1 MLDLD
6 EAVLEVVAQ
15 WVLKAES
22 DLKTAALL
30 LRVRRDSPTDIVCFH
45 VQQCVEKYLKAM
57 LVLNAIEFPRTHQIS
72 LLLALV
78 PAQVRPVL
86 TPQEQDR
93 LTEYAVTTRYPGDYD
108 PILPQPGAPTFARS
122 RPLAAWFSLISVS
135 SRIRDTSFAL
145 LDATAFAVSIKR
157 KI

>member
-30 LRVRRDSPTDIVCFH
+30 LRVRRDCLTDIVCFH
-45 VQQCVEKYLKAM
+45 VQQCVEKYVKAM

-108 PILPQPGAPTFARS
+108 PISREEARQAVQTARRLRNQVRRRLPEVVR
-122 RPLAAWFSLISVS
+122 
-135 SRIRDTSFAL
+135 
-145 LDATAFAVSIKR
+145 
-157 KI
+157 

>member
-6 EAVLEVVAQ
+6 EAMLEVVAQ

-30 LRVRRDSPTDIVCFH
+30 LRVRRDCPTEIICFH
-45 VQQCVEKYLKAM
+45 VQQCVEKYVKAM

-108 PILPQPGAPTFARS
+108 PISREEARQAVQIARRLRNQVRRRLPE
-122 RPLAAWFSLISVS
+122 
-135 SRIRDTSFAL
+135 
-145 LDATAFAVSIKR
+145 AVR
-157 KI
+157 

>member
-22 DLKTAALL
+22 DLKSAALL
-30 LRVRRDSPTDIVCFH
+30 LRVRRDCPTDIVCFH

-108 PILPQPGAPTFARS
+108 PISREEARQAVQTARRLRNQVRRRLPE
-122 RPLAAWFSLISVS
+122 
-135 SRIRDTSFAL
+135 
-145 LDATAFAVSIKR
+145 AVR
-157 KI
+157 

>member
-1 MLDLD
+1 
-6 EAVLEVVAQ
+6 VGAQ
-15 WVLKAES
+15 GRE
-22 DLKTAALL
+22 
-30 LRVRRDSPTDIVCFH
+30 RFEDSGASPAGQANLPTDIICFH
-45 VQQCVEKYLKAM
+45 VQQSVEKYLKAM

-108 PILPQPGAPTFARS
+108 PISREEARQAVQTARRLRNQVRRRLPEVVR
-122 RPLAAWFSLISVS
+122 
-135 SRIRDTSFAL
+135 
-145 LDATAFAVSIKR
+145 
-157 KI
+157 

>member
-6 EAVLEVVAQ
+6 EAVLEVVAE

-30 LRVRRDSPTDIVCFH
+30 LRVRRDCPTDIVCFH

-108 PILPQPGAPTFARS
+108 PISREEARQAVQTARRLRNQVRRRLPE
-122 RPLAAWFSLISVS
+122 
-135 SRIRDTSFAL
+135 
-145 LDATAFAVSIKR
+145 AVR
-157 KI
+157 